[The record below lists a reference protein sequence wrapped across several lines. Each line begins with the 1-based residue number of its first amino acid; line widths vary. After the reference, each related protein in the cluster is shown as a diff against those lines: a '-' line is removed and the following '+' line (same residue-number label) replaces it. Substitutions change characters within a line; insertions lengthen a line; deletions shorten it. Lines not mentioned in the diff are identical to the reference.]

1 MKNHHNDTP
10 KSSDYDQPR
19 LIDNITQGID
29 KEGQLEPAVRFNQ
42 VIQST
47 LHRFP
52 DYINRDKKPDRSE
65 SFSSK
70 LGLTIPQ
77 EGKPPLSVHIEST
90 IFADNKTKRQI
101 SVQEWREDGTP
112 AAFQRYYQ
120 KGDDVL
126 QCDVDDMSKRASL
139 LSGPESEISEQ
150 VIDQP
155 VGIDEINKLAELL
168 ESAKPVKS
176 Y

>member
-19 LIDNITQGID
+19 LIDDTTQGID
-29 KEGQLEPAVRFNQ
+29 EERQLEPAVRFNQ

-47 LHRFP
+47 LYRFS
-52 DYINRDKKPDRSE
+52 DYVNRDKKPDRSE

-70 LGLTIPQ
+70 LDLTIPQ

-90 IFADNKTKRQI
+90 IFADKKTKRQI
-101 SVQEWREDGTP
+101 SVQEWREDGIT
-112 AAFQRYYQ
+112 AAFKRYRQ

-139 LSGPESEISEQ
+139 LSGSESEISEQ
-150 VIDQP
+150 VIDQS

-168 ESAKPVKS
+168 ESAEVS
-176 Y
+176 R